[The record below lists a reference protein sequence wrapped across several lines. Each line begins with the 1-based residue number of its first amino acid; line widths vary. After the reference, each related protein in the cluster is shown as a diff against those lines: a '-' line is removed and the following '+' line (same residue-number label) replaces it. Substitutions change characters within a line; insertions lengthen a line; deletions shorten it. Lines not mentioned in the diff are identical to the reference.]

1 MLIKSMYS
9 SEMAGMVTSEEAAR
23 HLGVKL
29 TTIYA
34 YVSRGLLVSHRSGD
48 GRRSLFDMDA
58 VEALARRHRGG
69 QRPESRLATV
79 TTAVTEIRADGP
91 RYRGVPA
98 AALVRTDDF
107 ERVAD
112 FLWQGEP
119 GDWEPVACGPAP
131 MPGVN
136 DRLRWAVVMAGAM
149 DPLRSDLRPVAVARA
164 GRSIIA
170 TMVETL
176 AQPPGRTSTTRGAS
190 IAERLT
196 ARLAPAPSA
205 TLVRAVQAALVLL
218 ADHELASSTV
228 AVRIAASTRSDVYD
242 AVLAGLGTVNGPL
255 HGGASRQAHLLL
267 EDAERRGTAAALDD
281 ALRWQ
286 GLVPGFGH
294 PIYVDGDPRVD
305 ALMPFVESLAPR
317 ARQHVAASVVA
328 LAAARG
334 FPEPNIDLG
343 LASLTYVAGMDAEAG
358 GVLFKIAR
366 VAGWL
371 AHYLEELAEP
381 PLRYRA
387 RAVYV
392 TSKSFEPVR

>member
-1 MLIKSMYS
+1 
-9 SEMAGMVTSEEAAR
+9 MVTSEEAAR

-48 GRRSLFDMDA
+48 GRSSLFEMDD
-58 VEALARRHRGG
+58 VEALVRRHRGSR
-69 QRPESRLATV
+69 RPESRLATV
-79 TTAVTEIRADGP
+79 TTAVTEIRPDGP
-91 RYRGVPA
+91 HYRGVPA
-98 AALVRTDDF
+98 ASLARTDAF
-107 ERVAD
+107 EQVAD
-112 FLWQGEP
+112 LLWQEAP
-119 GDWEPVACGPAP
+119 GDWDPVACGPAP
-131 MPGVN
+131 MSGLD
-136 DRLRWAVVMAGAM
+136 DRLRWAVVMSGAM
-149 DPLRSDLRPVAVARA
+149 DPLRSDLRPVAVVRA

-170 TMVETL
+170 TMIETL
-176 AQPPGRTSTTRGAS
+176 APGRMSGGRGTP

-196 ARLAPAPSA
+196 ACLAPLPSSA
-205 TLVRAVQAALVLL
+205 LARAVQAALVLL

-228 AVRIAASTRSDVYD
+228 AVRVAASTRSDVYD

-267 EDAERRGTAAALDD
+267 EEAERRGTSAALDD
-281 ALRWQ
+281 ALRWH
-286 GLVPGFGH
+286 GLAPGFGH
-294 PIYVDGDPRVD
+294 PLYDDGDPRFD

-317 ARQHVAASVVA
+317 TRQHVAASVVA

-334 FPEPNIDLG
+334 FPKPNVDLG
-343 LASLTYVAGMDAEAG
+343 LAALTFVAGMEAEAG

-371 AHYLEELAEP
+371 AHYLEELGEP

-392 TSKSFEPVR
+392 TSKPSEPPTK

>member
-9 SEMAGMVTSEEAAR
+9 PEVAGLVTSEEAAR

-48 GRRSLFDMDA
+48 GRRSLFDMDD
-58 VEALARRHRGG
+58 VEALARRHRVR

-79 TTAVTEIRADGP
+79 TTAVTEIRPEGP
-91 RYRGVPA
+91 RYRGVPV
-98 AALVRTDDF
+98 AALARTAAF
-107 ERVAD
+107 EQVAD
-112 FLWQGEP
+112 LLWQEDP
-119 GDWEPVACGPAP
+119 GDWDPVACGAAP
-131 MPGVN
+131 MSGLD
-136 DRLRWAVVMAGAM
+136 DRLRWAVVMSGAM

-176 AQPPGRTSTTRGAS
+176 PVPSGRTPPARGAP

-196 ARLAPAPSA
+196 SRIAPLPSS

-228 AVRIAASTRSDVYD
+228 AVRVAASTRSDVYD

-267 EDAERRGTAAALDD
+267 EDAQRRGSAAALDD
-281 ALRWQ
+281 VLRWQ
-286 GLVPGFGH
+286 GLAPGFGH
-294 PIYVDGDPRVD
+294 PVYVDGDPRFD

-328 LAAARG
+328 LAATRG
-334 FPEPNIDLG
+334 FPKPNVDLG
-343 LASLTYVAGMDAEAG
+343 LAALTFVAGMDAEAG

-371 AHYLEELAEP
+371 AHYLEELDEP

-392 TSKSFEPVR
+392 TAKSSDSAR